1 MKDVRDGIETSCTR
15 NTIWAVGV
23 LLLRKDGIQVYE
35 CILQDKEASVE
46 ATLSNSTCASYDPA
60 TEIQSKQKK
69 YLVCIVSIKLS
80 SFDYSNSNNA

>member
-23 LLLRKDGIQVYE
+23 LLLRKDGIQVE

-46 ATLSNSTCASYDPA
+46 ATFSNSTRASYDPA

-69 YLVCIVSIKLS
+69 YLVCL
-80 SFDYSNSNNA
+80 YP